1 MVLMLGLLCGVLY
14 ACVGTGDVYAVPIDA
29 EIARI
34 QMYRPDKNL
43 DVILEGE
50 DFVSVVDELKSVP
63 KLAYEQDFSLDFYN
77 YCFTITLTDGKKH
90 HEATYRVYICIYSAS
105 ALYTDKDEFV
115 TSAKFVI
122 SRDNY
127 TGTVD
132 ADFMNLL
139 ETICQK
145 YAGEQI

>member
-1 MVLMLGLLCGVLY
+1 MIMVLALLCVVLY
-14 ACVGTGDVYAVPIDA
+14 ACVGTGDVYAVPIEA
-29 EIARI
+29 EILRI

-43 DVILEGE
+43 DVVLQGE

-77 YCFTITLTDGKKH
+77 YCFTITLADSKKY
-90 HEATYRVYICIYSAS
+90 HEATYRIYIAIYSAS

-127 TGTVD
+127 TGNVD